1 MNYKDL
7 IAINPDFE
15 KFVTSVPEK
24 IANNFNLI
32 HKKSHSIIHQQDE
45 NLKSMGF
52 VLDGKIK
59 ITSEL
64 DNGSI
69 YLIEENQAICFIS
82 EVAFLSGHTTSS
94 VTIECLTDCI
104 IAYISKDDFYYWI
117 DNDINFLKLM
127 CTDVAEK
134 LYYSS
139 YNKGEYFFYPT
150 KYTLLKYI
158 KKHIDSVLDNNS
170 FNTVKINKTRQQ
182 ISEELGIPLKTLNR
196 LIYSFRDLELINISK
211 GKIEITAKQ
220 YACLPSYLEKF
231 KQQSKNGFKI

>member
-7 IAINPDFE
+7 IELNTDFE
-15 KFVTSVPEK
+15 KFVTSIPEK
-24 IANNFNLI
+24 IANNFNLV
-32 HKKSHSIIHQQDE
+32 HKKSHTIIHQQDDE
-45 NLKSMGF
+45 LKLMGF
-52 VLDGKIK
+52 VLKGKIK
-59 ITSEL
+59 ISSEL

-69 YLIEENQAICFIS
+69 YLIEENEAICFIS

-94 VTIECLTDCI
+94 VTIECITDCI
-104 IAYISKDDFYYWI
+104 IAYISKEDFYYWI
-117 DNDINFLKLM
+117 DNDINFLKIM

-158 KKHIDSVLDNNS
+158 KKYVDSSLNNHTFS
-170 FNTVKINKTRQQ
+170 TVKINKTRQQ

-196 LIYSFRDLELINISK
+196 LIYSFRNLKIINISK
-211 GKIEITAKQ
+211 GKIEITFEQ
-220 YACLPSYLEKF
+220 YNDFPSYLDKF
-231 KQQSKNGFKI
+231 KQQNKNGFKI